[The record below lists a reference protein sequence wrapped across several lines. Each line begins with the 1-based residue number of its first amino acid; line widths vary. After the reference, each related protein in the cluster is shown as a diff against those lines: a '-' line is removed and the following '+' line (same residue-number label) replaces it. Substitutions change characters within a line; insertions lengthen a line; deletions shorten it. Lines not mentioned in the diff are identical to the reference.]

1 MNHSTIGRPR
11 QITDAQIHAVRSWKA
26 RNGQTLREFAAQIG
40 VGLGSART
48 VRRGHQYKTAST
60 K

>member
-1 MNHSTIGRPR
+1 MSAVGRPR
-11 QITDAQIHAVRSWKA
+11 LITDAQIDAVRHWKA

-40 VGLGSART
+40 VGFGPART
-48 VRRGHQYKTAST
+48 VRRGHRYKTASA